1 MQEFVTINPYDWS
14 TIEPH
19 FNALCDA
26 ELAPQDV
33 PAWLSRWSDLEK
45 IIAEAIAVAS
55 RAKSEDTTDEVA
67 ERSFRYLIEEIQPK
81 AQVAAQA
88 LKLKLLAVPGF
99 EPGPEHAELLRR
111 FRNEADLF
119 REANVPLQAELTVLV
134 SEYDKIVG
142 VMSVVIDGVELTLQ
156 QAEQRLLDPD
166 RAVRETAWR
175 AVHSRW
181 LEDRA
186 ALDELFLKQLSL
198 RRQLARNADLPDY
211 RAFVWREY
219 GRFDYS
225 PDDCLT
231 FHDAIEAEIIPL
243 ASRLLEMRREQL
255 GIARLRPWDLGVD
268 PASRP
273 ALQPFT
279 DVAEL
284 EAGAARIFEQV
295 DPELGVQFA
304 RLRDGFLDLGSR
316 KGKAPSGYCSF
327 FPVTGMPYIFLNAVG
342 THSDVQFLLHE
353 GGHAFHALASSEH
366 HDLIWNHWAPMEFT
380 EVGSMAME
388 LLAAPYFEA
397 ERGGFYTTEEA
408 ARARREHLEGIV
420 QFLPYMAVVDAF
432 QHWIYAEAPLDVT
445 AADLDAKWD
454 ELWKRFR
461 PGVDWSGLE
470 AERMTGWHRKVHI
483 FTAPF
488 YYIEYGLAQLGALQI
503 WRNALENQAAALR
516 AYRRALALG
525 NTRPLPEL
533 FQAAGARLAFDR
545 GTVGELAALIAAHL
559 EDRQPES

>member
-1 MQEFVTINPYDWS
+1 MQEFASVNPHDWD

-19 FNALCDA
+19 FNTLRDA
-26 ELAPQDV
+26 ELTPGDV
-33 PAWLSRWSDLEK
+33 PAWLTRWSNLEK
-45 IIAEAIAVAS
+45 IIDEAISVAR
-55 RAKSEDTTDEVA
+55 RAKSEDTTDEAA
-67 ERSFRYLIEEIQPK
+67 ERTFRHLVEEIQPK

-99 EPGPEHAELLRR
+99 EPGPEHAELLRH

-119 REANVPLQAELTVLV
+119 REANVPIQAELTVLA
-134 SEYDKIVG
+134 SKYDKIVG
-142 VMSVVIDGVELTLQ
+142 AMSVAIDGVELTLQ
-156 QAEQRLLDPD
+156 QAEQRLLDPARD
-166 RAVRETAWR
+166 IRETAWR
-175 AVHSRW
+175 TVQSRW

-198 RRQLARNADLPDY
+198 RRQLAHNAGLPDY
-211 RAFVWREY
+211 RTFVWREY

-231 FHDAIEAEIIPL
+231 FHEAIEAEIVPL
-243 ASRLLEMRREQL
+243 ASHLLETRREQL
-255 GIARLRPWDLGVD
+255 GVDRLRPWDLEVD
-268 PASRP
+268 PMSRP
-273 ALQPFT
+273 ALQPFM

-284 EAGAARIFEQV
+284 EAGAARIFERV
-295 DPELGVQFA
+295 DPELGAQFA
-304 RLRDGFLDLGSR
+304 RLRNGFLDLGSR
-316 KGKAPSGYCSF
+316 KGKAPGGYCDF

-342 THSDVQFLLHE
+342 THSDVQYLLHE

-366 HDLIWNHWAPMEFT
+366 HDLIWNHWSPTEFA

-388 LLAAPYFEA
+388 LLATPYLEA
-397 ERGGFYTTEEA
+397 ERGGFYSPEEA

-432 QHWIYAEAPLDVT
+432 QHWVYAEAPLDVA

-454 ELWKRFR
+454 ELWERFR

-470 AERMTGWHRKVHI
+470 VERMTGWHRKEHI
-483 FTAPF
+483 FTTPF

-503 WRNALENQAAALR
+503 WRNALENQAEALR
-516 AYRRALALG
+516 AYRTALALG

-545 GTVGELAALIAAHL
+545 GTVSELAALVAAHL
-559 EDRQPES
+559 EESLV